1 MIARFILIWV
11 TLPLYSILAQEIT
24 MTLSPEEC
32 APGDLV
38 RLSFELESETFTEMT
53 IGYRSPEGIHPVVTE
68 KRPIEFNSQTQRYEQ
83 KEYWILQA
91 MHSGE
96 FLFSDLIVTLDGIA
110 DIKPIKMKPIRLIVT
125 GFARTEDSA
134 TPEAWP
140 PYLEDQAPIS
150 RWFWAVVM
158 IPICFALYQLIKSN
172 KKGKLMQKDLTTED
186 SLSLISHRL
195 RYGDFPANAIER
207 WLETDDAQD
216 KHALRTSLQ
225 KALYSK
231 TYDLDALLEHL
242 DKETQL

>member
-1 MIARFILIWV
+1 
-11 TLPLYSILAQEIT
+11 

-38 RLSFELESETFTEMT
+38 RLSFELESETFSEMT
-53 IGYRSPEGIHPVVTE
+53 IGYLSPEGIHPVVTE

-96 FLFSDLIVTLDGIA
+96 FLFSDLMVTLDGLA
-110 DIKPIKMKPIRLIVT
+110 DIKPIKMEPIRLSVT
-125 GFARTEDSA
+125 GFIETEDSA

-140 PYLEDQAPIS
+140 PYLEDQPPIS

-158 IPICFALYQLIKSN
+158 IPICFAFYQLIQSK
-172 KKGKLMQKDLTTED
+172 KKGELMQQDLTTEEP
-186 SLSLISHRL
+186 LSLIGHRL
-195 RYGDFPANAIER
+195 RCGEFPANAIES
-207 WLETDDAQD
+207 WLETDDAQS
-216 KHALRTSLQ
+216 KHALRMSLQ
-225 KALYSK
+225 QALYSK

-242 DKETQL
+242 DKEAQI

>member
-11 TLPLYSILAQEIT
+11 TLPLYSLLAQEIT

-68 KRPIEFNSQTQRYEQ
+68 KRPIEFNSQTQCYEQ

-96 FLFSDLIVTLDGIA
+96 FLFSDLMVTLDGLA
-110 DIKPIKMKPIRLIVT
+110 DIKPIKMKPIRLSVT
-125 GFARTEDSA
+125 GFAKTEDSA

-140 PYLEDQAPIS
+140 PYLEDQGPIS
-150 RWFWAVVM
+150 RWFWAAVM
-158 IPICFALYQLIKSN
+158 IPICFAFYRLIQS
-172 KKGKLMQKDLTTED
+172 KKMGKLMQKDPVIED
-186 SLSLISHRL
+186 PLSLISHRL
-195 RYGDFPANAIER
+195 RCGEFPANAIES
-207 WLETDDAQD
+207 WLETDDAMS
-216 KHALRTSLQ
+216 KHALRKSLQ
-225 KALYSK
+225 HALYAK
-231 TYDLDALLEHL
+231 TYDREALLEHL
-242 DKETQL
+242 DKEAQI

>member
-11 TLPLYSILAQEIT
+11 TLPLYSVLAQEISV
-24 MTLSPEEC
+24 TLSPEEC

-53 IGYRSPEGIHPVVTE
+53 IGYLSPEGIHPVVTE

-96 FLFSDLIVTLDGIA
+96 FLFSNLMVTLDGLA
-110 DIKPIKMKPIRLIVT
+110 DIKPIKIEPIRLSVT

-158 IPICFALYQLIKSN
+158 IPICFAFYQLIQSK
-172 KKGKLMQKDLTTED
+172 KKGKLMQQDLTTEEP
-186 SLSLISHRL
+186 LSLISHRL
-195 RYGDFPANAIER
+195 RCGEFPANAIES
-207 WLETDDAQD
+207 WLETDDAQG

-225 KALYSK
+225 QALYAK

-242 DKETQL
+242 DKEAQI

>member
-11 TLPLYSILAQEIT
+11 TLPLYSLLAQEIT

-38 RLSFELESETFTEMT
+38 RLSFKLESETFTEMT

-68 KRPIEFNSQTQRYEQ
+68 KRPIEFNSQTQCYEQ

-96 FLFSDLIVTLDGIA
+96 FLFSDLMVTLDGLA
-110 DIKPIKMKPIRLIVT
+110 DIKPIKMKPIRLSVT
-125 GFARTEDSA
+125 GFAKTEDSA

-150 RWFWAVVM
+150 RWFWAAVM
-158 IPICFALYQLIKSN
+158 IPICFAFYRLIQS
-172 KKGKLMQKDLTTED
+172 KKRGKLMQKDLIIED
-186 SLSLISHRL
+186 PLSLISHRL
-195 RYGDFPANAIER
+195 RCGEFPANAIES
-207 WLETDDAQD
+207 WLETEDAMG
-216 KHALRTSLQ
+216 KHALRKSLQ
-225 KALYSK
+225 HALYAK
-231 TYDLDALLEHL
+231 TYDREALLEHL
-242 DKETQL
+242 DKEAQI

>member
-11 TLPLYSILAQEIT
+11 TLPLYSVLAQEISV
-24 MTLSPEEC
+24 TLSPEEC

-53 IGYRSPEGIHPVVTE
+53 IGYLSPEGIHPVVTE
-68 KRPIEFNSQTQRYEQ
+68 KRPIEFISQTQRYEH
-83 KEYWILQA
+83 KADWILRA

-96 FLFSDLIVTLDGIA
+96 FLFSNLMVTLDGLA
-110 DIKPIKMKPIRLIVT
+110 DIKPIKIEPIRLSVT

-158 IPICFALYQLIKSN
+158 IPICFAFYQLIQSK
-172 KKGKLMQKDLTTED
+172 KKGKLMQQDLTTED
-186 SLSLISHRL
+186 PLSLISHRL
-195 RYGDFPANAIER
+195 RCGEFPANAIES
-207 WLETDDAQD
+207 WLETDDAQG

-225 KALYSK
+225 QALYAK

-242 DKETQL
+242 DKEAQI

>member
-11 TLPLYSILAQEIT
+11 TLPLYSLLAQEIT

-38 RLSFELESETFTEMT
+38 RLSFELESEVFTEMT
-53 IGYRSPEGIHPVVTE
+53 IGYLSPEGIHQVVTE

-96 FLFSDLIVTLDGIA
+96 FLFSDLMVTLDGLA
-110 DIKPIKMKPIRLIVT
+110 DIKPIKMEPIRLSVT

-158 IPICFALYQLIKSN
+158 IPICFAFYQLIQSK
-172 KKGKLMQKDLTTED
+172 KKGKLMQQDLTTEEP
-186 SLSLISHRL
+186 LSLISHRL
-195 RYGDFPANAIER
+195 RCGEFPTNAIES
-207 WLETDDAQD
+207 WLETDDAHG

-225 KALYSK
+225 QALYAK

-242 DKETQL
+242 DKEAQI